1 MQRKSKGFIGHRW
14 LNTNGRAS
22 SGTPKAEGANS
33 TTADPNGQP
42 QGHEVGKRQD
52 SQVARKQSEILPNR
66 SSEGRRTVSNK
77 QGNPAF
83 NRNPLGMMQKDFAQI
98 MGVSPTTVSRWAA
111 RGLLALEADGSI
123 KPEESIEKLKEKY
136 PEGVKVSLSV
146 NKRRSYWSSGPHCM
160 TTKALQSWSKMKSI
174 SK

>member
-1 MQRKSKGFIGHRW
+1 
-14 LNTNGRAS
+14 
-22 SGTPKAEGANS
+22 
-33 TTADPNGQP
+33 
-42 QGHEVGKRQD
+42 
-52 SQVARKQSEILPNR
+52 VARKQSEILPNR

-98 MGVSPTTVSRWAA
+98 MGVSSPTVSRWAA
-111 RGLLALEADGSI
+111 RGFLVLESDGSI
-123 KPEESIEKLKEKY
+123 KAEESIAKLKEKY
-136 PEGVKVSLSV
+136 PEGVKASLSES
-146 NKRRSYWSSGPHCM
+146 KRRSYWSNGPHCM